1 QLSNF
6 GVGVIPQLVRA
17 AFDYAE
23 TDGRGGKGTVILFA
37 AGNSNEVVNDY
48 GAYESVLAVAA
59 VDDQGLKS
67 YYSNFGVAV
76 DIAAPSNG
84 GLNGIT
90 TTAAP
95 SGYTN
100 SFGGTSSACPFA
112 AGVAGLIL
120 SANPELTA
128 AEVRDILR
136 ASATKIDP
144 VWGEWKDGISP
155 FYGSGMVNA
164 YVAVQMARGA
174 CVDPATCQAP
184 SDACGSSCDSEQ
196 CGECRTDS
204 NCADGY
210 RCQALPA
217 LG

>member
-1 QLSNF
+1 PRTVDAGAWVINNSWGASGGDPRFQLSNF

-37 AGNSNEVVNDY
+37 AGNSNEIVNDY

-112 AGVAGLIL
+112 SGVAGLIL

-155 FYGSGMVNA
+155 FYGSGMVN
-164 YVAVQMARGA
+164 
-174 CVDPATCQAP
+174 
-184 SDACGSSCDSEQ
+184 
-196 CGECRTDS
+196 
-204 NCADGY
+204 
-210 RCQALPA
+210 
-217 LG
+217 